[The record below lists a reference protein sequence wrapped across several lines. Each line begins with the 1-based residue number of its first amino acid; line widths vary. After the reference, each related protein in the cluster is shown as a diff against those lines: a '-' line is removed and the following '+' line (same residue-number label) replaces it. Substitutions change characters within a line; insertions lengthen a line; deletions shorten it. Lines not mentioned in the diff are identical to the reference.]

1 MFSMI
6 PFPVKIMAIIFIV
19 LGAAGWGYMK
29 GSAHAEVEL
38 ANYQAKAEKQIS
50 ELKTENTRISDNVTT
65 EYVDR
70 VNTIHDKEII
80 YRDRLVELGEG
91 KNNLSNGWVELHD
104 AAAKPVKPAVADVK
118 PDDQDYWTTPVGE
131 YRGVVDAPVTYG
143 SVASNHCQNRFKGQQ
158 VGKPGL
164 DDWGIVILQ
173 QLR

>member
-38 ANYQAKAEKQIS
+38 ANYQASAEKQIS
-50 ELKTENTRISDNVTT
+50 DLKTENTRISDNVVT

-70 VNTIHDKEII
+70 TNTIHDKEIV
-80 YRDRLVELGEG
+80 YRDRLVNLGEG

-104 AAAKPVKPAVADVK
+104 AAARLADPDAVLASDLSPSGVM
-118 PDDQDYWTTPVGE
+118 DNAALAVVLTN
-131 YRGVVDAPVTYG
+131 YR
-143 SVASNHCQNRFKGQQ
+143 VAHENK
-158 VGKPGL
+158 
-164 DDWGIVILQ
+164 Q
-173 QLR
+173 QLISLQRWIRDNQAAIEAANLKAPKDKK

>member
-1 MFSMI
+1 MI

-50 ELKTENTRISDNVTT
+50 DLKTENTRISDNVTT

-70 VNTIHDKEII
+70 VNTIHDKEVI

-104 AAAKPVKPAVADVK
+104 AAAKLADPDAVLASDLSPSGIMDNAALAVVL
-118 PDDQDYWTTPVGE
+118 TN
-131 YRGVVDAPVTYG
+131 YR
-143 SVASNHCQNRFKGQQ
+143 VAHENK
-158 VGKPGL
+158 
-164 DDWGIVILQ
+164 Q
-173 QLR
+173 QLISLQKWITDNRAAIEAANLKAPKEK

>member
-70 VNTIHDKEII
+70 VNTIRDKEII

-104 AAAKPVKPAVADVK
+104 AAAKLADPDAVLASDLSPSGIMDNAALAVVL
-118 PDDQDYWTTPVGE
+118 TN
-131 YRGVVDAPVTYG
+131 YR
-143 SVASNHCQNRFKGQQ
+143 VAHENK
-158 VGKPGL
+158 
-164 DDWGIVILQ
+164 Q
-173 QLR
+173 QLISLQKWITDNRAAIDAANLKAPKEK